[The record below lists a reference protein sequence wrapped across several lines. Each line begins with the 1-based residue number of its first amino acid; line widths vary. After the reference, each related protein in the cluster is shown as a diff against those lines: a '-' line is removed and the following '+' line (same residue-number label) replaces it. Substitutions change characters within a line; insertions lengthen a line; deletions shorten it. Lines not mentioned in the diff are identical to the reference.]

1 MTTPHSTRAHARLA
15 PSASHRWIECPGS
28 VAAGEVIAD
37 ESSVYA
43 AEGTAAHEL
52 AAHCLLGGHDAIKY
66 LGYVVETKPAE
77 GEAGPWT
84 FSKPDNLTRFEV
96 DEEMVESVQLYLDT
110 VRSLLPK
117 KSDDYELDIEQRLD
131 MTHLHPEIYGTGDT
145 VIYLPRSATL
155 HVLDF
160 KYGKGVAVEPEE
172 NPQLL
177 LYGAGAARRY
187 HNRRVDKVVLH
198 IVQPRAQHHR
208 GPVRSWQTDAL
219 SLMEFEDDIRIA
231 AARASQPD
239 APRFA
244 GEWCRFCKALPVCD
258 VARKRARAIAQSD
271 FDDESSEAEIHGPG
285 SEDGEGE
292 SPRGR
297 PSPSTLSGDA
307 LAKVLREAEFIGN
320 WVKAVQAHAHAEA
333 TAGRMPTGFKLV
345 PKRAIRKWKGDPAE
359 VRDTLMVEGLDDDD
373 IYTEREV
380 RSPAQIEKVMGKKAF
395 ADIAE
400 SMVVKVSSGTNLVLE
415 TDHRKGVK
423 SSADSDFDV
432 E

>member
-1 MTTPHSTRAHARLA
+1 VTTPHTGRAHARLA

-28 VAAGEVIAD
+28 VAASEMIAD

-52 AAHCLLGGHDAIKY
+52 AAHCLLGGHDSVKY
-66 LGYVVETKPAE
+66 LGFCVDTRSTDGSIFTTK
-77 GEAGPWT
+77 
-84 FSKPDNLTRFEV
+84 KPDSVTVFEV

-117 KSDDYELDIEQRLD
+117 KSDDYELDVEQRLD

-160 KYGKGVAVEPEE
+160 KYGKGVAVEVDE
-172 NPQLL
+172 NPQLM
-177 LYGAGAARRY
+177 LYGAGAAKRY
-187 HNRRVDKVVLH
+187 HNRRVDKVALH

-208 GPVRSWQTDAL
+208 GPVRSWVTDAL
-219 SLMEFEDDIRIA
+219 TLMEFEDDIRVA
-231 AARASQPD
+231 AVRAMDPD

-244 GEWCRFCKALPVCD
+244 GEWCRFCKALPVCP
-258 VARKRARAIAQSD
+258 VARQKARAVAQSQ
-271 FDDESSEAEIHGPG
+271 FDDESSDTDVSGA
-285 SEDGEGE
+285 GE
-292 SPRGR
+292 SPRGGTSV
-297 PSPSTLSGDA
+297 SPATLSPDA
-307 LAKVLREAEFIGN
+307 LAKVLREAEFVGN
-320 WVKAVQAHAHAEA
+320 WVKAVQEHAHAEA
-333 TAGRMPTGFKLV
+333 IAGRMPTGFKLV
-345 PKRAIRKWKGDPAE
+345 PKRATRKWKGDQEE
-359 VRDTLMVEGLDDDD
+359 VRDWLVVEGLDDED
-373 IYTEREV
+373 IFVEPTL

-395 ADIAE
+395 ADIAD
-400 SMVVKVSSGTNLVLE
+400 SMVVKVSSGTNLVPE

-432 E
+432 EM